1 MSLDLD
7 SMSMS
12 DSKIVQESFEIRE
25 ILGEGTYGVVY
36 KARDLR
42 DGLVKA
48 IKKIR
53 LEDEDE
59 GIPSTAL
66 REISALKQLDHPN
79 IVKL

>member
-12 DSKIVQESFEIRE
+12 DSKVVQERFEIRE

-36 KARDLR
+36 KAKDLR
-42 DGLVKA
+42 DGQIKA

-66 REISALKQLDHPN
+66 REISALK
-79 IVKL
+79 

>member
-1 MSLDLD
+1 
-7 SMSMS
+7 MSMS